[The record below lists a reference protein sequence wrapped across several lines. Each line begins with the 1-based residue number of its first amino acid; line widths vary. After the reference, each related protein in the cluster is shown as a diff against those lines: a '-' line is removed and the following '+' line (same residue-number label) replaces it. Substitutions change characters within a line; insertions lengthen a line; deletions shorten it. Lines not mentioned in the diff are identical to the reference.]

1 MNEERN
7 IMKFIEE
14 QKDFI
19 SEKVKNGIETY
30 RKGDAAISVV
40 DKDGMAVKNTKIK
53 VKQIGHKF
61 RFGANL
67 FMLDE
72 LETADKNKKYEKYF
86 SELFNMATLP
96 FYWNTLEPEK
106 GKQRR
111 RKGKDYRIYPYFTPL
126 NTQKRSR
133 KSNWLL

>member
-7 IMKFIEE
+7 IMKFFEE

-72 LETADKNKKYEKYF
+72 LETADKNKK
-86 SELFNMATLP
+86 
-96 FYWNTLEPEK
+96 
-106 GKQRR
+106 
-111 RKGKDYRIYPYFTPL
+111 I
-126 NTQKRSR
+126 
-133 KSNWLL
+133 